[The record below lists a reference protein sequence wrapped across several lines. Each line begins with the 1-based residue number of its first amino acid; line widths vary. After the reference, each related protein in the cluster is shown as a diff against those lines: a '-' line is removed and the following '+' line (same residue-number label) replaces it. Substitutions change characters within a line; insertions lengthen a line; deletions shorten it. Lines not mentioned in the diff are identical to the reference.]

1 MAKSEIT
8 QCLLKID
15 IFRNALTFGLSSDQK
30 LLFIYC
36 LMQGAKNN
44 LGIFCENRG
53 SISFTLGIKHEIVHD
68 FFLTQPELIGF
79 DEKTHFIWVKP
90 IYEFIDFGTAGE
102 VMVNKKIEVTKE
114 GKKVKETKTVINWEA
129 VKRKN
134 KFVDKV
140 KAGFRETPALEAFR
154 KEWVKYNF
162 ILLSRLN
169 EEVHSIKDN
178 GRSLDELLKS
188 Y

>member
-30 LLFIYC
+30 LLFVYC

-44 LGIFCENRG
+44 LGMFCEFRG
-53 SISFTLGIKHEIVHD
+53 SISLTLGIKHEIVHD
-68 FFLTQPELIGF
+68 FFLTQPDLIGF
-79 DEKTHFIWVKP
+79 DEKTHLIWVKP
-90 IYEFIDFGTAGE
+90 IYEFVEFGIGGDVFFQKRNRT
-102 VMVNKKIEVTKE
+102 TKE
-114 GKKVKETKTVINWEA
+114 VKTVLNWEA
-129 VKRKN
+129 IKRKN
-134 KFVDKV
+134 KFIDKV
-140 KAGFRETPALEAFR
+140 KAGFRETPILETFK

-169 EEVHSIKDN
+169 EEVHTIKDN
-178 GRSLDELLKS
+178 GRSLDELLQS